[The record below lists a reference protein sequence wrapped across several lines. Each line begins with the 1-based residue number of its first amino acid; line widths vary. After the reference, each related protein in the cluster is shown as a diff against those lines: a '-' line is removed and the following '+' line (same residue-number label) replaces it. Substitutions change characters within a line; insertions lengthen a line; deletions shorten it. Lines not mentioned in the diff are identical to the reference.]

1 MSADHSTPLA
11 TFIHPTAK
19 IAAGVPIGMGT
30 IVMENVV
37 IGEGSIIGHH
47 VVIHPDT
54 VIGANVRVDDH
65 VVIGKW
71 PMRAANST
79 MKPRTDLAGTQIG
92 ETCIIGTSAVI
103 YRGCTIGQRVL
114 VADLATIREDVT
126 VGEFTIVGRG
136 VAIENFT
143 TVGSYVKLETNSY
156 ITAYSTIGD
165 RCFVAPGV
173 TTTNDNFMGRTE
185 ERFKHTKGPTLKRG
199 ARVGGNATLLPGVT
213 LEEEAVVGAGSVV
226 TRDVPAEVTVVG
238 SPAKH
243 FRATKPEQLLKNCL
257 K

>member
-1 MSADHSTPLA
+1 MPDISTPLA
-11 TFIHPTAK
+11 SFVHPTAHM
-19 IAAGVPIGMGT
+19 ADHVTIGMGT
-30 IVMENVV
+30 LVMENVTV
-37 IGEGSIIGHH
+37 GAGSVIGHH
-47 VVIHPDT
+47 VVIHADS
-54 VIGANVRVDDH
+54 VIGDNVRIDDH
-65 VVIGKW
+65 AVIGKL

-79 MKPRTDLAGTQIG
+79 MKATGELPPAHIG
-92 ETCIIGTSAVI
+92 NTVIIGTGSVI
-103 YRGCTIGQRVL
+103 YRGCTLADRVL
-114 VADLATIREDVT
+114 VADLATIRENVT

-143 TVGSYVKLETNSY
+143 TVGAYVKLETNSY

-165 RCFVAPGV
+165 RCFIAPGV

-213 LEEEAVVGAGSVV
+213 LGEEAVVAAGSVV
-226 TRDVPAEVTVVG
+226 TRDVPAETTVVG
-238 SPAKH
+238 APAKH